1 MMLLLYTK
9 TVIIKIC
16 NLENF
21 DNNSV
26 KENRNMKQIV
36 IEKNNDSVTF
46 LYEQLYEALKQQI
59 IDGDMIAGE
68 KCPSI
73 RKMAEDLSIS
83 VTTVMQSYNQL
94 LAEGYIKNKVGS
106 GYYVE
111 HINLKHTNED
121 VTKETYQD
129 KSDIFIN
136 N

>member
-1 MMLLLYTK
+1 MMLPLYTK

-36 IEKNNDSVTF
+36 IEKNNDSDNF

-68 KCPSI
+68 
-73 RKMAEDLSIS
+73 RE
-83 VTTVMQSYNQL
+83 
-94 LAEGYIKNKVGS
+94 
-106 GYYVE
+106 
-111 HINLKHTNED
+111 
-121 VTKETYQD
+121 
-129 KSDIFIN
+129 
-136 N
+136 

>member
-26 KENRNMKQIV
+26 KENPNMKQIV

-68 KCPSI
+68 KCP
-73 RKMAEDLSIS
+73 
-83 VTTVMQSYNQL
+83 
-94 LAEGYIKNKVGS
+94 
-106 GYYVE
+106 
-111 HINLKHTNED
+111 
-121 VTKETYQD
+121 
-129 KSDIFIN
+129 
-136 N
+136 